1 MATTSREGAAS
12 TSGALTDP
20 GPAQLLRGNA
30 RIFVL
35 GDSHALGSRI
45 CTALG
50 AAASP
55 HEERQFDDGEHK
67 ARPLVDVQGCDVYV
81 VQSLYSDPLHSCN
94 DKLCRLLFFIG
105 ALHDAGAARVT
116 AVVPYL
122 AYARKDR
129 KTRDNDPV
137 TTRYVAALFE
147 AAGTDAVV
155 TVDVHNVAAF
165 QNAFRCPT
173 VHLDTS
179 KLLAA
184 AIAPMVAG
192 GNVTVA
198 APDAGAT
205 HRAAQFREALEAM
218 LGTTVGAAF
227 AEKHRSGGQLQ
238 GQLLVGEVAGQD
250 VIIIDDLIATGSTL
264 ARTAAS
270 CRRLG
275 ARTIIGAATHGLFTG
290 TAAAILD
297 AGSFDHL
304 LVSDTVPPF
313 RLPHGAVRERLSI
326 LGTAPLLAAAI
337 SQAHAGAQPGAAT
350 TIHPPGC
357 ALR

>member
-1 MATTSREGAAS
+1 MAIPGEEGAA
-12 TSGALTDP
+12 
-20 GPAQLLRGNA
+20 QLFSGNA

-35 GDSHALGSRI
+35 KDSHALGSRI

-55 HEERQFDDGEHK
+55 HEERDFDDGEHK
-67 ARPLVDVQGCDVYV
+67 ARPLVDVHGCDVYV
-81 VQSLYSDPLHSCN
+81 VQSLYADPLHSCN

-116 AVVPYL
+116 AVAPYL

-129 KTRDNDPV
+129 KTRENDPV

-147 AAGTDAVV
+147 AAGTDAIV

-165 QNAFRCPT
+165 QNAFRCRT
-173 VHLDTS
+173 VHLEPQA
-179 KLLAA
+179 LLAA
-184 AIAPMVAG
+184 AIAPLVSGCSA
-192 GNVTVA
+192 TVA

-205 HRAAQFREALEAM
+205 HRAARFREALGDV
-218 LGTTVGAAF
+218 LGTSVGAAF

-238 GQLLVGEVAGQD
+238 GQLLVGEVAGRD
-250 VIIIDDLIATGSTL
+250 VIIVDDLIATGSTL

-275 ARTIIGAATHGLFTG
+275 ARRIIGAATHGLFTG
-290 TAAAILD
+290 NAAAILD
-297 AGSFDHL
+297 AGGFDHL

-313 RLPHGAVRERLSI
+313 RLPHGPVRDRLSI

-337 SQAHAGAQPGAAT
+337 GQAHAGAQNGAAT
-350 TIHPPGC
+350 
-357 ALR
+357 ALPRAS